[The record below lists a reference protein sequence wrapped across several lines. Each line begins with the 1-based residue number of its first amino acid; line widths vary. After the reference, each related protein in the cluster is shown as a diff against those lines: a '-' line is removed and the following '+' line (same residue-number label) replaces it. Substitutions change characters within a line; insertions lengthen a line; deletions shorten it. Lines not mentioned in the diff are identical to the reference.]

1 MHFHISW
8 LGIWADNWSRVIQS
22 EHEKCNIRSWKFNNS
37 RYNPSINF
45 KWFYRPLYT
54 TWCKINDSY
63 IAIIPVYVNI
73 FLWFFRRKQTGQR
86 GKPST
91 IVSLFRLYYFA
102 LQRNVLV
109 LWSRVIVILLKK
121 PISNAPSEST
131 KKSTNL
137 LSTRYENKWRW
148 CPWLGDCPQNFT
160 FSLQISGSPAGYT
173 SFGKHL
179 CRRHYKPKYKPPVG
193 VYIPI
198 TICRSLVYCCC
209 CFSVFL

>member
-8 LGIWADNWSRVIQS
+8 LGIWADHWSRVTQS

-63 IAIIPVYVNI
+63 IAIIPVYVNV

-121 PISNAPSEST
+121 PISNALVSRWQQICCQRDTKISEGDVLGWETALEISHFPY
-131 KKSTNL
+131 KFPAPRPDIH
-137 LSTRYENKWRW
+137 LSEN
-148 CPWLGDCPQNFT
+148 
-160 FSLQISGSPAGYT
+160 ISAVDIISRNT
-173 SFGKHL
+173 SRL
-179 CRRHYKPKYKPPVG
+179 
-193 VYIPI
+193 
-198 TICRSLVYCCC
+198 
-209 CFSVFL
+209 

>member
-8 LGIWADNWSRVIQS
+8 LGIWADHWSRVIQS

-63 IAIIPVYVNI
+63 IAIIPVYVNV

-121 PISNAPSEST
+121 PISNALVSRWQQICCQRDTKISEGDV
-131 KKSTNL
+131 
-137 LSTRYENKWRW
+137 
-148 CPWLGDCPQNFT
+148 LGWETALEISN

-173 SFGKHL
+173 SFGEHL

-193 VYIPI
+193 VYILI